1 MATTNVDHV
10 TLTVSTVRVFKETMQ
25 FINEY
30 ELWDDAQAYL
40 EEKGKT
46 EMFVDCEALFYLHEM
61 LARHPDIN
69 AEHPAFARIP
79 HHFINYNFEPSS

>member
-1 MATTNVDHV
+1 MAMTSVDHV

-30 ELWDDAQAYL
+30 DLWDDAQAYL

-46 EMFVDCEALFYLHEM
+46 EMFVDGEVLFFVYEM
-61 LARHPDIN
+61 LMQHPGISTD
-69 AEHPAFARIP
+69 HPALKPFV
-79 HHFINYNFEPSS
+79 HHLVHLNLEHSS